1 MMRPL
6 MNIVLYGRSSYD
18 ASIRVPLPAYH
29 HRRFAAP
36 LPRARSGAPIP
47 DNQASIVSGGNYA
60 PAVVAA
66 DNHNASRDGGGA
78 HPAHRDGRFTVARS
92 ERRPGQIRILF
103 GEFVGTLRNGALPA

>member
-1 MMRPL
+1 MMRRL

-36 LPRARSGAPIP
+36 LPRARAFTPIP
-47 DNQASIVSGGNYA
+47 DNQSSIVRGGSYA
-60 PAVVAA
+60 PKVVPAN
-66 DNHNASRDGGGA
+66 NHSARRDGGGSR
-78 HPAHRDGRFTVARS
+78 PAHRDGRFTAARS

-103 GEFVGTLRNGALPA
+103 GESVRAL